1 MLLDLILAHRDD
13 RIQVAVNE
21 AMDPKQSHGSASVV
35 DNQGRHRSVP
45 FQVDHPTRIKR
56 PTPDQVSDLFKQFDQ
71 LGFRA
76 ETVFIGRG
84 TAKRSFRRAVARA

>member
-13 RIQVAVNE
+13 RFQVAVNE
-21 AMDPKQSHGSASVV
+21 SMDPKQAHGAASVV
-35 DNQGRHRSVP
+35 DAQGRHRNVP
-45 FQVDHPTRIKR
+45 FQVDRPSRIKR

-84 TAKRSFRRAVARA
+84 TAKRTFRRAAVRA